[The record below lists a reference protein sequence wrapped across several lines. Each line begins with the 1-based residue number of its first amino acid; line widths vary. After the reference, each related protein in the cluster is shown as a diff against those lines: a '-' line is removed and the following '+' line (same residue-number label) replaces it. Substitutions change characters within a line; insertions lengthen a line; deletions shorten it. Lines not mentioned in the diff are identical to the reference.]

1 MTHTNHSDLEAR
13 AQNARYAS
21 SAIVVLGAWVF
32 ASPFIAR
39 FQDLPAALWNAVVV
53 GLVLLGLELMR
64 AREPLKRPGFSLISA
79 LLGLWLLVSPFL
91 FGFWGVRDAVVWSLA
106 VPGLL
111 ILVLAVWSAS
121 ETLGVR

>member
-1 MTHTNHSDLEAR
+1 MTHANHNDLEAR

-21 SAIVVLGAWVF
+21 SAIVVLSAWVF
-32 ASPFIAR
+32 VAPFVAR
-39 FQDLPAALWNAVVV
+39 FQDVPAALWNAMVV
-53 GLVLLGLELMR
+53 GLVLLGLELTR
-64 AREPLKRPGFSLISA
+64 AREPLKRPGFSLLSA
-79 LLGLWLLVSPFL
+79 VLGLWLVVFPFL

-111 ILVLAVWSAS
+111 ILILAIWGAS